1 MKTLNKSFKYLVN
14 DNNVLI
20 EKKYRTKTQFE
31 YYLTIFIGNSDF
43 ESIMCYQTMF
53 LTKKSALNCA
63 INTIEFS
70 PKPRIYKVL

>member
-1 MKTLNKSFKYLVN
+1 MQTLNKSFKYSVN
-14 DNNVLI
+14 SNNVLI

-43 ESIMCYQTMF
+43 ESIMHYQTIF

-63 INTIEFS
+63 INTIYFS
-70 PKPRIYKVL
+70 PKPKIFKVL